1 MEHSGGPIPF
11 SLRRT
16 VVERTRPTAR
26 PEAPAFNAKAE
37 VFIPPRA
44 TRDTARAMSEENVK
58 LALAVA
64 DAWNRGDHEAFLPL
78 WDEEAEFYPL
88 RAQLERKSYRGHEG
102 LDRFIAEMA
111 EEWDEV
117 RFEIDEARDA
127 GEQVV
132 GIGRFRARGR
142 ASGVDLNVPLGVLT
156 KVRQGKIFYMRL
168 FSEPAEALEAAG
180 LSE

>member
-1 MEHSGGPIPF
+1 
-11 SLRRT
+11 
-16 VVERTRPTAR
+16 
-26 PEAPAFNAKAE
+26 
-37 VFIPPRA
+37 
-44 TRDTARAMSEENVK
+44 MSEENVEIARK
-58 LALAVA
+58 HLDALNAFMRGKISSEAWLA
-64 DAWNRGDHEAFLPL
+64 L

-88 RAQLERKSYRGHEG
+88 RAQLEGKSYRGHEG
-102 LDRFIAEMA
+102 LDRFIAEME